1 VVVTAERKIL
11 ENPRRGFSLENLK
24 SLRLQKLSRFYQE
37 KTRDAGFPA
46 FSTLSFRPRGAD
58 KAERRNATEE

>member
-1 VVVTAERKIL
+1 MIFIL
-11 ENPRRGFSLENLK
+11 KRRMYLNK
-24 SLRLQKLSRFYQE
+24 QK

-58 KAERRNATEE
+58 EAKRRNAAEE